1 MPFLS
6 IFGTNFGGFMKIRII
21 GASALCVAFAASGAL
36 AQDFCQTAA
45 HSGSKVEVSTNKV
58 DKFSNGIG
66 YELWNEGGNGG
77 SATFY
82 DDGSFNCQM
91 TGAKDYLC
99 RAGLS
104 FNSDKTHQ
112 EIGHMKADFKLVKG
126 NLSGIDYSYIGIYG
140 WTREPLVEWY
150 IVDNSGSQYMP
161 GDWVAQGSSKKKHGE
176 FEIDGAKYIVYEGDR
191 TSYSIDGDNTYF
203 KQYFS
208 VRTSMRDCGTIDITA
223 HFKKWEELGMKMGKM
238 HEAKILGEAGS
249 NSGANA
255 RGEYDFPYAKVYI
268 EGAAPSSSETP
279 SSSSEAP
286 KSSSDT
292 QSSSSVAASSSS
304 DAQSSSSVGPASSS
318 DALSSSNGVVSSSS
332 ALALPAEMKVF
343 RMSGSAQ
350 VFDMQGK
357 FLGTV
362 ELQSGASLKEIV
374 VNKFGKSG
382 MYLLKQGAAV
392 KVVSAE
398 KR

>member
-1 MPFLS
+1 
-6 IFGTNFGGFMKIRII
+6 MKIRII

-45 HSGSKVEVSTNKV
+45 HSGSKVEVSSNKV

-82 DDGSFNCQM
+82 DDGSFNCKM

-161 GDWVAQGSSKKKHGE
+161 GDWVAQGNSKKKHGE

-268 EGAAPSSSETP
+268 EGAAPSSSETQ
-279 SSSSEAP
+279 SSSSAGP
-286 KSSSDT
+286 ASSSDA
-292 QSSSSVAASSSS
+292 QSSSSVGPTSSS

-382 MYLLKQGAAV
+382 MYLLKQGAAI

>member
-1 MPFLS
+1 MKTFLKY
-6 IFGTNFGGFMKIRII
+6 GLV
-21 GASALCVAFAASGAL
+21 AACALSANAF

-58 DKFSNGIG
+58 GSFSNGIG

-82 DDGSFNCQM
+82 DDGSFSCNM

-104 FNSDKTHQ
+104 FNSDKTHT
-112 EIGHMKADFKLVKG
+112 ELGHMKADFKLIKG

-161 GDWVAQGSSKKKHGE
+161 GSWVAQGASAKNHGD
-176 FEIDGAKYIVYEGDR
+176 FEIDGATYTVYEGDR

-208 VRTSMRDCGTIDITA
+208 VRKTKRDCGTIDITA

-249 NSGANA
+249 NSGSNA

-268 EGAAPSSSETP
+268 EGDSP
-279 SSSSEAP
+279 SSSSVIP
-286 KSSSDT
+286 
-292 QSSSSVAASSSS
+292 SSSSTT
-304 DAQSSSSVGPASSS
+304 
-318 DALSSSNGVVSSSS
+318 
-332 ALALPAEMKVF
+332 ALPGIRSMTI
-343 RMSGSAQ
+343 GSNTSL
-350 VFDMQGK
+350 VFDAQGK
-357 FLGTV
+357 FLSSFETENEESLTAAIKARYHSGVYLVKQGGTV
-362 ELQSGASLKEIV
+362 RSIS
-374 VNKFGKSG
+374 
-382 MYLLKQGAAV
+382 V
-392 KVVSAE
+392 K
-398 KR
+398 

>member
-1 MPFLS
+1 MRKILY
-6 IFGTNFGGFMKIRII
+6 FGLIAACSLTAN
-21 GASALCVAFAASGAL
+21 AF
-36 AQDFCQTAA
+36 AQDFCNTAA
-45 HSGSKVEVSTNKV
+45 HSGSKEEVTSNKV
-58 DKFSNGIG
+58 GSFDNGIG

-82 DDGSFNCQM
+82 DDGSFNCKM

-104 FNSDKTHQ
+104 FNSDKTH
-112 EIGHMKADFKLVKG
+112 EELGHMKADFKLVKG

-150 IVDNSGSQYMP
+150 IVDNTGSQYMP
-161 GDWVAQGSSKKKHGE
+161 GSWVAQGASAKNHGDY
-176 FEIDGAKYIVYEGDR
+176 EIDGAQYTVYEGDR

-208 VRTSMRDCGTIDITA
+208 VRKSKRDCGTIDITA

-268 EGAAPSSSETP
+268 EGA
-279 SSSSEAP
+279 
-286 KSSSDT
+286 
-292 QSSSSVAASSSS
+292 SSSSVAPPSSSVIASSSS
-304 DAQSSSSVGPASSS
+304 TTAIAEIRSMAIG
-318 DALSSSNGVVSSSS
+318 SNTS
-332 ALALPAEMKVF
+332 L
-343 RMSGSAQ
+343 
-350 VFDMQGK
+350 VFDAQGK
-357 FLGTV
+357 FLSSFET
-362 ELQSGASLKEIV
+362 ENDASLKTAI
-374 VNKFGKSG
+374 KARFHSG
-382 MYLLKQGAAV
+382 VFLVKQGGTVRSISV
-392 KVVSAE
+392 K
-398 KR
+398 

>member
-1 MPFLS
+1 
-6 IFGTNFGGFMKIRII
+6 
-21 GASALCVAFAASGAL
+21 
-36 AQDFCQTAA
+36 
-45 HSGSKVEVSTNKV
+45 
-58 DKFSNGIG
+58 
-66 YELWNEGGNGG
+66 
-77 SATFY
+77 
-82 DDGSFNCQM
+82 
-91 TGAKDYLC
+91 
-99 RAGLS
+99 
-104 FNSDKTHQ
+104 
-112 EIGHMKADFKLVKG
+112 MKADFKLVKG

-161 GDWVAQGSSKKKHGE
+161 GSWVAQGASAKNHGD
-176 FEIDGAKYIVYEGDR
+176 FEIDGATYTVYEGDR

-208 VRTSMRDCGTIDITA
+208 VRKTMRDCGTIDITA
-223 HFKKWEELGMKMGKM
+223 HFKKWEELGMRMGKM

-279 SSSSEAP
+279 SSSSEAQQS
-286 KSSSDT
+286 SSSDT

-304 DAQSSSSVGPASSS
+304 DAQSSSS
-318 DALSSSNGVVSSSS
+318 DAVSSSS
-332 ALALPAEMKVF
+332 APANISSSSGSDALPATAKVF
-343 RMSGSAQ
+343 VMSGSAQ

>member
-1 MPFLS
+1 
-6 IFGTNFGGFMKIRII
+6 MKIRII

-45 HSGSKVEVSTNKV
+45 HSGSKVEVSSNKV

-82 DDGSFNCQM
+82 DDGSFNCKM

-161 GDWVAQGSSKKKHGE
+161 GDWVAQGNSKKKHGE

-249 NSGANA
+249 NSGPNA

-279 SSSSEAP
+279 SSSSEAQQS
-286 KSSSDT
+286 SSSDA
-292 QSSSSVAASSSS
+292 QSSSSVGPTSSS

-382 MYLLKQGAAV
+382 MYLLKQGAAI